1 MVRPPDRHRDRLA
14 GWDAASLEAAL
25 VVEGASRGAAK
36 KAVGLALRRGL
47 LEEPAAAPGTARV
60 SVRELE
66 ALGTGARVAERVA
79 ALSPALTLE
88 LVSEAP
94 SADDTRRLALRT
106 EDGALIEAVLIPGP
120 ARTTLCVSTQ
130 AGCARACAFCETGRH
145 GLAGQL
151 SSAEI
156 VDQVRIARAVHARG
170 GRPPLTNLVLMG
182 MGEPL
187 DNLGEVLRALSL
199 ATDPRALGLAPARV
213 TVSTVGVADKLEAFF
228 AGTKARLAVSLHA
241 PDDAR
246 RERLMPVNRRFPLD
260 VLLAE
265 LRRTAPPGHK
275 ILFEYVLFEGL
286 NDGLDDADALARL
299 LGGLRARVN
308 VIPANPGPDPA
319 LAAPSAE
326 RVDAFVA
333 RLSQLGLTTLVRRPK
348 GRDVG
353 GACGQLAGALRE
365 GGEVVLRKKPR
376 RDPGEA
382 QTNRNPR

>member
-1 MVRPPDRHRDRLA
+1 MGAPPSKHRERLA
-14 GWDAASLEAAL
+14 AWDAASLEAAL
-25 VVEGASRGAAK
+25 VGEGASLGAAK
-36 KAVGLALRRGL
+36 KAVGLTLRRAL
-47 LEEPAAAPGTARV
+47 FDEQPSAPGGARV
-60 SVRELE
+60 SERELV
-66 ALGTGARVAERVA
+66 ALGAGARVAERLA
-79 ALSPALTLE
+79 ALSPEPTLE

-94 SADDTRRLALRT
+94 SRDDTLRLALRT
-106 EDGALIEAVLIPGP
+106 DDGALIESVLIPGP
-120 ARTTLCVSTQ
+120 SRTTLCISSQ

-156 VDQVRIARAVHARG
+156 VDQVRLARAVHARG

-182 MGEPL
+182 MGEPF

-199 ATDPRALGLAPARV
+199 LTDPRALGLAPAHV

-228 AGTKARLAVSLHA
+228 SGTKARLAVSLHA

-246 RERLMPVNRRFPLD
+246 RARLMPVNRRFPLD

-275 ILFEYVLFEGL
+275 ILFEYVLFDGL
-286 NDGLDDADALARL
+286 NDGLDDAEALARL
-299 LGGLRARVN
+299 LSGLRARVN
-308 VIPANPGPDPA
+308 VIPANPGP
-319 LAAPSAE
+319 APELRAPPAE

-333 RLSQLGLTTLVRRPK
+333 RLSELGVTTLVRRPK

-365 GGEVVLRKKPR
+365 GGEVVLRRRPR
-376 RDPGEA
+376 AR
-382 QTNRNPR
+382 